1 MSGDQDHRELY
12 NFIFHD
18 ELAPLFPQKPAA
30 GSASADIA
38 YDHHS
43 PAAPPTTTTFL
54 SITDLLRSSMVDYA
68 AVDKAFGLS
77 SSSSSQVPAAAAAG
91 TVGSELMLDVNSLST
106 GNNPPVTPNSS
117 NCSSSTEAAGEE
129 DALRRCKEE
138 QLKEE
143 EEVEKQRPE
152 EADKVGDVSKEVN
165 KPKKKG
171 EKRAREP
178 RVAFVTKSEI
188 DHLEDGYRWRKYG
201 QKAVKNSPY
210 PRSYYRCTSQ
220 KCPVKKRVE
229 RCYQNPMIVI
239 TTYEGKHTHHCP
251 ITLRGSTHLL
261 PPPPAMSA
269 SFCQNLMMQQAVQ
282 RLNSNAG
289 DNKFGQRGNFINPN
303 VFLQNL
309 PPSLQ
314 QLQFQDYGLLQDV
327 VSSMVN
333 ESQLP

>member
-12 NFIFHD
+12 NFFFQD
-18 ELAPLFPQKPAA
+18 EFSPLFPQKPAA
-30 GSASADIA
+30 GSAGADA
-38 YDHHS
+38 YGHHS
-43 PAAPPTTTTFL
+43 PAAPPTTTFL

-77 SSSSSQVPAAAAAG
+77 SSSSSQVPVAAA

-106 GNNPPVTPNSS
+106 GNPPVTPNSS
-117 NCSSSTEAAGEE
+117 NCSSSTEAAGDE

-138 QLKEE
+138 QLKQE
-143 EEVEKQRPE
+143 EEVQRPE
-152 EADKVGDVSKEVN
+152 EAVADHKVGDMSKEEN
-165 KPKKKG
+165 DKPKKKG

-251 ITLRGSTHLL
+251 ITLRGSTHLF

-269 SFCQNLMMQQAVQ
+269 SFCHNLMMQQAVQ
-282 RLNSNAG
+282 RLNSSAG
-289 DNKFGQRGNFINPN
+289 DNKFGQRGNFIDPN

-333 ESQLP
+333 ERQLP